1 MVVVFMVR
9 VLLVGGGAR
18 EHAMAEAI
26 TRSGGEL
33 YSFMKAKNPGIA
45 RLSKEFALGDCNNGA
60 LVSKWAKEKN
70 VELAVVGPEE
80 PMQKGVVD
88 ALETVGVKC
97 ASPCKAAARLEW
109 DKTFARNLLKNN
121 NVPGCPEFAVF
132 NEESKSEIRSFIS
145 GLNNEVAV
153 KPSGLTGGKG
163 VKMGVEH
170 LKTVEESVAYALEVI
185 ESGIGG
191 LGEVVIEERLK
202 GEEFTLQAFVDGK
215 NVVGMPCVQDHKR
228 AFENDVG
235 PNTGGMGSYSDAGNL
250 LPFMKQSD
258 YDEAVEIMWK
268 TIRALASTGAV
279 YKGSL
284 YGQFMLTRDGP
295 KVIEFNSRFGDPEAM
310 NVLPILKTNYVE
322 LLRQMVEG
330 RLSRVEFEKKATVCK
345 YLVPEGYPESPKK
358 NEEVKVDEEAIKKL
372 GARVYYASVSE
383 ENGTIFTSSS
393 RAIGVLGMGSS
404 IEEAEKTSEKACA
417 GVKGKLFHRKDI
429 GTRELVEKRVT
440 HLKEVRG

>member
-1 MVVVFMVR
+1 MKI
-9 VLLVGGGAR
+9 LLVGGGAR

-26 TRSGGEL
+26 VRNSGEL
-33 YSFMKAKNPGIA
+33 YSFMKARNPGIA
-45 RLSKEFALGDCNNGA
+45 RLSKEFTLGDINNGTVIA
-60 LVSKWAKEKN
+60 KWAKEKN

-88 ALETVGVKC
+88 ELEAVGVKC

-109 DKTFARNLLKNN
+109 DKTFARNLLKNHSI
-121 NVPGCPEFAVF
+121 PGCPVFAVF
-132 NEESKSEIRSFIS
+132 NEKNKGEIASCIR

-170 LKTVEESVAYALEVI
+170 LKTIEESVAYAIEVV

-191 LGEVVIEERLK
+191 LGEVVIEERLV

-235 PNTGGMGSYSDAGNL
+235 GNTGGMGSYTNAGNL
-250 LPFMKQSD
+250 LPFMKQAD
-258 YDEAVEIMWK
+258 YDEAVEIMRK
-268 TIRALASTGAV
+268 TIRALASESVV

-284 YGQFMLTRDGP
+284 YGQFMLTRDGA

-322 LLRQMVEG
+322 LLAQMSEG
-330 RLSRVEFEKKATVCK
+330 RLSRVEFERKATVCK
-345 YLVPEGYPESPKK
+345 YLVPDGYPDNPMK
-358 NEEVKVDEEAIKKL
+358 NEEIKVDEKAIAAL
-372 GARVYYASVSE
+372 GARVYFASVSE
-383 ENGTIFTSSS
+383 ENGVVRSSSS
-393 RAIGVLGMGSS
+393 RAVGVLGVGAS
-404 IEEAEKTSEKACA
+404 IEEAEATSEKACA
-417 GVKGKLFHRKDI
+417 CVKGKLFHRKDI
-429 GTRELVEKRVT
+429 GTKQLVEKRVE
-440 HLKEVRG
+440 HMKEVRGS